1 MSWNSPSVKPIDEYI
16 SAVIAGI
23 VTSISAAALVALVL
37 ALGGCSS
44 GFDFQGEWKG
54 NRKLTTI
61 PGENPAIANTLGQII
76 VQIDGSRFKLKE
88 AGLPHE
94 GSVRFAEGKA
104 FLKVE
109 SRLGQPL
116 DQEPK
121 EVQDQFL
128 EIVLTPRSDG
138 GVDYHDPGGDFPEPL
153 ILERTSKAK

>member
-23 VTSISAAALVALVL
+23 VRSISAIAVGLLVL
-37 ALGGCSS
+37 SLSGCGS

-54 NRKLTTI
+54 NRKLSTL
-61 PGENPAIANTLGQII
+61 PGENPAIANTLGQ
-76 VQIDGSRFKLKE
+76 VTLQIDGSRFKLKE

-94 GSVRFAEGKA
+94 GAVRYGEGKA

-109 SRLGQPL
+109 TRLGVPL
-116 DQEPK
+116 DKEPK

-138 GVDYHDPGGDFPEPL
+138 GIDYHDPGGDFPEPL
-153 ILERTSKAK
+153 ILEKTGTG